1 MKKIKFDNENKML
14 LEIGKKDNG
23 RPIWKKYK
31 PYAIGELPTSFG
43 FIYDEDKDMKG
54 TSSWIK
60 YKSLIYIAEQMLLNA
75 LMVLIGVVTAMY
87 INEII

>member
-1 MKKIKFDNENKML
+1 MKKFKFDNEKKMC
-14 LEIGKKDNG
+14 LEIGQKNG
-23 RPIWKKYK
+23 RTVWKKYK

-60 YKSLIYIAEQMLLNA
+60 YKSLIYIAE
-75 LMVLIGVVTAMY
+75 
-87 INEII
+87 

>member
-1 MKKIKFDNENKML
+1 MDNIYETNNNNMKKFKLDNEKKMCL
-14 LEIGKKDNG
+14 QVGTKDND
-23 RPIWKKYK
+23 RSIWKKYK

-60 YKSLIYIAEQMLLNA
+60 YKSLIYIAE
-75 LMVLIGVVTAMY
+75 
-87 INEII
+87 

>member
-1 MKKIKFDNENKML
+1 ME
-14 LEIGKKDNG
+14 
-23 RPIWKKYK
+23 KYK

-60 YKSLIYIAEQMLLNA
+60 YKSLIYIAE
-75 LMVLIGVVTAMY
+75 
-87 INEII
+87 